1 MRTEVFILGLLILS
15 LILIF
20 SISFYEI
27 GTLEEDAKKY
37 VMEDARIKYPAAD
50 IIEIINMEKS
60 FNEEEA
66 EYYKITIRISENLE
80 SPCPTRIHL
89 YYNYPEQNFVI
100 DPPEKIT
107 KGCITCEGEGCVIAF
122 EEEAIIASHTNKGSE
137 LVAEFLKEEPTAM
150 PLVVKTGD
158 GWMVSWI
165 GEEREYDVYINIG
178 GEISKVEMSQ

>member
-1 MRTEVFILGLLILS
+1 MRTEVFILSLLILS

-20 SISFYEI
+20 SISFYET
-27 GTLEEDAKKY
+27 GTLQENAKKY

-50 IIEIINMEKS
+50 IIEIIDMEKS
-60 FNEEEA
+60 FNEEEV
-66 EYYKITIRISENLE
+66 EYYKMTVRISEDLE

-89 YYNYPEQNFVI
+89 YYNYPEQNFVT

-107 KGCITCEGEGCVIAF
+107 KRCITCEGKGCVIAF

-137 LVAEFLKEEPTAM
+137 SIAEFLKEEPSAM
-150 PLVVKTGD
+150 PIVVKTED

-165 GEEREYDVYINIG
+165 GEEKEYDVYVNIN